1 MKPRLMLIAVV
12 ATAIG
17 SAVTTV
23 SAASTSWEGAV
34 MGTEDGDELDD
45 KRHEED
51 DDEFGK
57 IGNRIQRDTVFDKS
71 IQGRLSCRFVNV
83 VSIP

>member
-12 ATAIG
+12 ATAFG

-34 MGTEDGDELDD
+34 MGEDGDELS
-45 KRHEED
+45 EM
-51 DDEFGK
+51 
-57 IGNRIQRDTVFDKS
+57 GNRIRRDTVFDKS
-71 IQGRLSCRFVNV
+71 IQGRPSRRFVNV

>member
-1 MKPRLMLIAVV
+1 
-12 ATAIG
+12 
-17 SAVTTV
+17 
-23 SAASTSWEGAV
+23 

-71 IQGRLSCRFVNV
+71 IQGRPSCRFVNV